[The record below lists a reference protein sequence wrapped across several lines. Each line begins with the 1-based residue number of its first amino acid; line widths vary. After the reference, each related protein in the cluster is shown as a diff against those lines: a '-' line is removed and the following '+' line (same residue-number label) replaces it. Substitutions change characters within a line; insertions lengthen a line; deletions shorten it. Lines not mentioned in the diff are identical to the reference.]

1 VRADSRARFDV
12 LPDASAVAVAAADRF
27 IEVARRSIDERGRFR
42 VALSGGSTPKRVY
55 PLLVA
60 APRVDAVD
68 WSRVEFFWGDERAVP
83 PDHPE
88 SNFGVAYQML
98 IAALPNV
105 RPEAIHRM
113 PAEAP
118 DLDAAALAYE
128 AELRLAF
135 GARGDD
141 PPAFDLIWLGMGPD
155 GHTAS
160 LFPGSAAL
168 EVADRWAVA
177 NWAPG
182 PQAWRMTLTFPVLD
196 AAREVLFVVTGA
208 DKADAL
214 DRVRAGD
221 QQLPAARVQAAN
233 VEWLVD
239 AAAAGEAR

>member
-1 VRADSRARFDV
+1 MRTDSQARYDI

-27 IEVARRSIDERGRFR
+27 VALAQQSIDERDSFR
-42 VALSGGSTPKRVY
+42 LALSGGSTPKRIY

-60 APRVDAVD
+60 EPRVAAVD

-98 IAALPNV
+98 LAALPNV

-128 AELRLAF
+128 AELRIAF
-135 GARGDD
+135 GARGDE
-141 PPAFDLIWLGMGPD
+141 PPVFDLIWLGMGPD

-160 LFPGSAAL
+160 LFPDSAAL
-168 EVADRWAVA
+168 DVTDRWVVA

-196 AAREVLFVVTGA
+196 AARELLFVVTGA

-214 DRVRAGD
+214 ARVRAGD
-221 QQLPAARVQAAN
+221 RELPAARGRAQHI
-233 VEWLVD
+233 EWLID
-239 AAAAGEAR
+239 AAAAGESG

>member
-1 VRADSRARFDV
+1 VRTNSQARYDI

-27 IEVARRSIDERGRFR
+27 VALARQSIDERGSFR
-42 VALSGGSTPKRVY
+42 VALSGGSTPKRIY

-60 APRVDAVD
+60 EPRVAAVD

-83 PDHPE
+83 PDHPD

-98 IAALPNV
+98 LATLPNV

-135 GARGDD
+135 GARGDE
-141 PPAFDLIWLGMGPD
+141 PPVFDLIWLGMGLD

-160 LFPGSAAL
+160 LFPESAAL
-168 EVADRWAVA
+168 DVTDRWVVA

-182 PQAWRMTLTFPVLD
+182 PAAWRMTLTFPVLD
-196 AAREVLFVVTGA
+196 AARELLFVVTGA

-214 DRVRAGD
+214 ARVRAGD
-221 QQLPAARVQAAN
+221 RELPAARVRAQH
-233 VEWLVD
+233 VEWLID
-239 AAAAGEAR
+239 AAAAAESS